1 MSIAENLLP
10 LWPNL
15 ESRPICD
22 EGMKLARTFL
32 EAAGEC
38 VNRLGIGRTSGTRS
52 VLLRALNAMEMHG
65 DRCEKEVQRGLG
77 QRP

>member
-1 MSIAENLLP
+1 MPIAESLLS

-22 EGMKLARTFL
+22 EGMKLAQTFL

-38 VNRLGIGRTSGTRS
+38 VNRFSIGRTSGARS
-52 VLLRALNAMEMHG
+52 ALLSALNAMEQHG
-65 DRCEKEVQRGLG
+65 DRCWKCNEV
-77 QRP
+77 